1 MQQFIC
7 LMKPTGNPRDAATYG
22 TVFKEHGAYLNDMSI
37 KGHIFFAGY
46 TDGEKPGELSLAV
59 LNAKNKDDA
68 TKIMNAAPAVSAQL
82 LSAQIEPFEVFV
94 SEKFS
99 GES

>member
-7 LMKPTGNPRDAATYG
+7 LMRPAGTPRDAANYG
-22 TVFKEHGAYLNDMSI
+22 SVFKEHGAYLIEMAS

-46 TDGEKPGELSLAV
+46 TDGEKPGELSLTV
-59 LNAKNKDDA
+59 LNAENKDHA
-68 TKIMNAAPAVSAQL
+68 IKIMNAAPAVSAKL

-94 SEKFS
+94 SEKFCS
-99 GES
+99 ES